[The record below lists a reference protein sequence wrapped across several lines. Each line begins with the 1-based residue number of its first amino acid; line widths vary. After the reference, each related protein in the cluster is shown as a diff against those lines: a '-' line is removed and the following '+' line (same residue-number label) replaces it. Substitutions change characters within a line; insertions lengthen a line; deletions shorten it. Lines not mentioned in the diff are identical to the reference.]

1 MKSKIFVI
9 IATVLIGF
17 SLSYLY
23 SNIVISHPR
32 EKLKEFRKKVYLKG
46 KKARVDFELL
56 EDAYLLKI
64 KSIVKEGQ
72 PKEIFVNGFQLTPD
86 IYHYIRRRGDI
97 ETSYVHLPRQI
108 IKEGRNSIKINFLKN
123 RPKDVEIILSNYRKQ
138 IGNDIYIL
146 FSDSAAF
153 PSGNLSFKTI
163 LLAII
168 LIFLVFGVMSYLLS
182 RILYLSINRL
192 FLYQVYSLLP
202 FLVFLSCLWIG
213 ANLSRLYKVVVTP
226 SYFWTFGLVSFFVT
240 EGGLVL
246 KKLLQGHRKKD
257 IEVKTKEPL
266 IINPKAITF
275 VTKIFDWI
283 KTREFSDKCV
293 LLFMTLL
300 IMCAF
305 LLILHLEP
313 VAEQLANVAYF
324 ALVVGVVI
332 KFIKLMRGT
341 VPQR

>member
-1 MKSKIFVI
+1 MKGKIFVI
-9 IATVLIGF
+9 IATILLGVI
-17 SLSYLY
+17 LSSLY
-23 SNIVISHPR
+23 SQVVISHPQG
-32 EKLKEFRKKVYLKG
+32 KLKEFRKKVYLKG

-56 EDAYLLKI
+56 KDAYLLKI

-72 PKEIFVNGFQLTPD
+72 PKEIFVNGFQLTPN
-86 IYHYIRRRGDI
+86 IYHYIKRRGDI

-123 RPKDVEIILSNYRKQ
+123 RPKDVEIILANYRKQ

-153 PSGNLSFKTI
+153 PSGKLSFRTI

-202 FLVFLSCLWIG
+202 FLAFLSCLWMG
-213 ANLSRLYKVVVTP
+213 GNLSRLYKVVLTP
-226 SYFWTFGLVSFFVT
+226 PYFWVFGLVSFFVT
-240 EGGLVL
+240 ECGLVL
-246 KKLLQGHRKKD
+246 KKLLQGHRKK
-257 IEVKTKEPL
+257 ELL
-266 IINPKAITF
+266 IINPRAVTF

-283 KTREFSDKCV
+283 KAREFSDKCV
-293 LLFMTLL
+293 LLFMALL

-305 LLILHLEP
+305 LLVLHLES
-313 VAEQLANVAYF
+313 VAEQLANIAYF
-324 ALVVGVVI
+324 ALVIGVII
-332 KFIKLMRGT
+332 KFIKFIKEKGAENQET
-341 VPQR
+341 

>member
-1 MKSKIFVI
+1 MKGKIFVI
-9 IATVLIGF
+9 IATILLGVI
-17 SLSYLY
+17 LSSLY
-23 SNIVISHPR
+23 SQVVISHPQG
-32 EKLKEFRKKVYLKG
+32 KLKEFRKKVYLKG

-56 EDAYLLKI
+56 KDAYLLKI

-72 PKEIFVNGFQLTPD
+72 PKEIFVNGFQLTPN
-86 IYHYIRRRGDI
+86 IYHYIKRRGDI

-123 RPKDVEIILSNYRKQ
+123 RPKDVEIILANYRKQ

-153 PSGNLSFKTI
+153 PSGKLSFRTI

-202 FLVFLSCLWIG
+202 FLAFLSCLWMG
-213 ANLSRLYKVVVTP
+213 GNLSRLYKVVLTP
-226 SYFWTFGLVSFFVT
+226 PYFWVFGLVSFFVT
-240 EGGLVL
+240 ECDLVL
-246 KKLLQGHRKKD
+246 KKLLQGHRKK
-257 IEVKTKEPL
+257 ELL
-266 IINPKAITF
+266 IINPRAVTF

-283 KTREFSDKCV
+283 KAREFSDKCV
-293 LLFMTLL
+293 LLFMALL

-305 LLILHLEP
+305 LLVLHLES
-313 VAEQLANVAYF
+313 VAEQLANIAYF
-324 ALVVGVVI
+324 ALVIGVII
-332 KFIKLMRGT
+332 KFIKFIKEKGAENQET
-341 VPQR
+341 